1 MKKTGLWVAAVL
13 ATGGLLVA
21 CSPALNWRTTQLK
34 DAPLQ
39 VLLPCDPQTA
49 SRPVELGLGQVQMS
63 VLGCEAQ
70 GATYAVSS
78 FAVTEPARAAEALM
92 YWQQVVL
99 AQLRPE
105 GDATSVATK
114 LNARC
119 DGLWVP
125 KGALNLP
132 QSERMT
138 FEGISAKGQ
147 KVVAHGLWFAR
158 LEGAGARVYHA
169 VIYGSKAR
177 PAEAE
182 MFFSG
187 LQLQ

>member
-1 MKKTGLWVAAVL
+1 MKKTGLWVVAAL
-13 ATGGLLVA
+13 ATGGLLAA
-21 CSPALNWRTTQLK
+21 CSPALNWRTAQLK

-39 VLLPCDPQTA
+39 VLLPCDPQAA
-49 SRPVELGLGQVQMS
+49 SRPVALGLGQVQMS

-70 GATYAVSS
+70 GATFAVSN

-92 YWQQVVL
+92 HWQQVVL

-105 GDATSVATK
+105 GGTASAATK
-114 LNARC
+114 LNAKG

-138 FEGISAKGQ
+138 FEGVSAKGQ

>member
-13 ATGGLLVA
+13 DTGGLLVA
-21 CSPALNWRTTQLK
+21 CSPALNWRTAQLK

-78 FAVTEPARAAEALM
+78 FAVTEPSRAAEALM
-92 YWQQVVL
+92 YWQQAVL

-105 GDATSVATK
+105 GGATSAATK
-114 LNARC
+114 LNARG

-132 QSERMT
+132 QSQRMT